1 MNLCSNSDVLVIPT
15 LVQSSQEVSA
25 VDKDSTPN
33 QKVYHESLCTLLFFP
48 NIKSAYRIIVYLE
61 QSQFYQST

>member
-25 VDKDSTPN
+25 VDKESTPN
-33 QKVYHESLCTLLFFP
+33 QKVYHESLCTLFFP
-48 NIKSAYRIIVYLE
+48 NLKSAYRITVYLE